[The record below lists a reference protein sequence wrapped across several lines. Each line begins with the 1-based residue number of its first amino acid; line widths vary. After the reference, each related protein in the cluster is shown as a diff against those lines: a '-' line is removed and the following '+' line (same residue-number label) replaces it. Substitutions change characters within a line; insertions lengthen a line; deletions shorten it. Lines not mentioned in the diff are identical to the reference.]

1 MAADNRALAQW
12 EIDALLDQVP
22 ATEPATGGGGG
33 GASTR
38 EAAMSGRTDRPQ
50 RRGIRYYDFR
60 RPDKFSREQ
69 WATLHSM
76 HETFAR
82 IVGASFSSRLRT
94 LVTVRLSSLDQG
106 LYEEWQAQVPSPTTC
121 YVLSLSP
128 LSGNIVVEFNSDV
141 ASEVVD
147 RLLGGTGLLIDR
159 ARDMS
164 EVETALLRSFSNAL
178 RQTLEETWGA
188 VVRISPELQDLGF
201 DAGLIQ
207 VAAPTDV
214 VLTAFFEVNI
224 GNHLGA
230 MSVCIPY
237 TVIEPVAADLST
249 QIWFQSGRHGP
260 PSAEERQLMEALL
273 GRAALD
279 MHVMLGDTDLPTST
293 VIDMQE
299 GDTIV
304 LNSRPGRP
312 LDISIGEHAR
322 FRGFPGVMGNRMA
335 VQITDVVEPDPLPA
349 APTSWEQ
356 TPAAARRRRDNAR
369 GRTSLGRADRGGAA
383 AATDAS
389 DEATPGAP
397 E

>member
-1 MAADNRALAQW
+1 MAENRALAQW

-22 ATEPATGGGGG
+22 AAETAAETASRDGGG
-33 GASTR
+33 TP
-38 EAAMSGRTDRPQ
+38 GRSDRPQ

-82 IVGASFSSRLRT
+82 IIGASFSSRLRT

-121 YVLSLSP
+121 YVLSLAP
-128 LSGNIVVEFNSDV
+128 LSGNVVVEFNSDV

-164 EVETALLRSFSNAL
+164 EVETALLRSFSNVL
-178 RQTLEETWGA
+178 RQTLEETWSA
-188 VVRISPELQDLGF
+188 VVRVAPELQDLGF

-260 PSAEERQLMEALL
+260 PSVEERQLMEALL

-279 MHVMLGDTDLPTST
+279 MHVVLGETDLPTST
-293 VIDMQE
+293 IIDMEE

-304 LNSRPGRP
+304 LNTRPGRP
-312 LDISIGEHAR
+312 LDIMIGEHAR
-322 FRGFPGVMGNRMA
+322 YRGLPGMVSNRMA
-335 VQITDVVEPDPLPA
+335 IEIVEAVEPNPLPA
-349 APTSWEQ
+349 APPSWQ
-356 TPAAARRRRDNAR
+356 PTPAAARRRRDNQR
-369 GRTSLGRADRGGAA
+369 GRVPLAGGGDAPAGAGDDAGASTS
-383 AATDAS
+383 
-389 DEATPGAP
+389 E
-397 E
+397 